1 MIVGILKRIFGTQ
14 SQREL
19 RRMRPLIVRINELEE
34 SYQSLSEEE
43 IRGKTAEFKARL
55 AAGETLD
62 DLLCE
67 AFAVVK
73 NVCRRLVGQ
82 EVEVCGVKLVWNMIP
97 FDVQLMGGIAL
108 HRGNIAEMATG
119 EGIHEL
125 KERLGAFAQTMRNE
139 KCIVRDLV
147 EAGDVVVLA
156 GKGHETYQE
165 IRGEKHPFDEKVV
178 VRELLEEM

>member
-97 FDVQLMGGIAL
+97 FDVQLMGGDRAAP
-108 HRGNIAEMATG
+108 G
-119 EGIHEL
+119 
-125 KERLGAFAQTMRNE
+125 
-139 KCIVRDLV
+139 
-147 EAGDVVVLA
+147 
-156 GKGHETYQE
+156 
-165 IRGEKHPFDEKVV
+165 
-178 VRELLEEM
+178 